1 MSLVNDLDTEVENF
15 KREYEK
21 FERGNKSAGTRAR
34 KVLQDIKKTCQEIR
48 VSIQGAKKEE
58 EKSSLPSA
66 NWQIRTFRGSKTS
79 FFAFFW
85 LNTQKNVWLMP
96 VMKVYSHLGFDL
108 SIWQTKK
115 FNEYVFYDWR
125 NVAVWP

>member
-1 MSLVNDLDTEVENF
+1 MSLVNDLDLEVENF

-66 NWQIRTFRGSKTS
+66 N
-79 FFAFFW
+79 
-85 LNTQKNVWLMP
+85 
-96 VMKVYSHLGFDL
+96 
-108 SIWQTKK
+108 
-115 FNEYVFYDWR
+115 
-125 NVAVWP
+125 